1 MSLALF
7 VIGLYAVFI
16 AIIAVIMNVKLDWTK
31 DRELILWYTIT
42 DAFTGRKE
50 RKFIKILKL

>member
-1 MSLALF
+1 MF
-7 VIGLYAVFI
+7 VIGLYAVFF
-16 AIIAVIMNVKLDWTK
+16 AIIAFIMNVKLDWTK